1 MFTYIFKPINQVKMH
16 DSLASGHWIIEA
28 IKAFWIELA
37 ILWEALQ
44 LSKYMHRWTRHQF
57 ENHTASPFTATP
69 IYQTIGLYAY
79 IPTVRACTALRSD
92 ETHWTNTICKAATG
106 RSNARRL
113 VNLFLLSFLSNQ
125 KFMRSTIKIDI
136 EINSRR
142 TDCPTSKRTQ
152 HTKTKCKKSS
162 ENFTCKTVLRVCGAS
177 LHFVQDCVRVC
188 PVEMLRQS
196 FTVNCPSQSVSIF
209 FVSPPD

>member
-1 MFTYIFKPINQVKMH
+1 MGSAPIIQIH
-16 DSLASGHWIIEA
+16 ASMDPTPVRKSHRVTVHSDANLSDNWIIC
-28 IKAFWIELA
+28 
-37 ILWEALQ
+37 
-44 LSKYMHRWTRHQF
+44 
-57 ENHTASPFTATP
+57 
-69 IYQTIGLYAY
+69 IYPDRKDLC
-79 IPTVRACTALRSD
+79 ACTALRSD

-177 LHFVQDCVRVC
+177 LHFVQECVRVC